1 MSKEV
6 KKEIEKAKEE
16 IVKYAKLME
25 EKGLVI
31 GTSGNISVR
40 VGDNVAITPT
50 TVDYA
55 LMKPEDTFLLDM
67 DGEVISGERNPS
79 IEKEMH
85 LEIYKKRENVKAIV
99 HTHSKYASALA
110 SLEISIPPILDEL
123 VNFLGGEIET
133 AKYSIPG
140 SSDLAKNVAG
150 ALENRNGVLLSH
162 HGALACGKDLK
173 TAFENALRLERISEI
188 YIIANSI
195 GKPKSIPEESIEMEK
210 DIFEIMNL

>member
-1 MSKEV
+1 MDKV
-6 KKEIEKAKEE
+6 EKLKEE
-16 IVKYAKLME
+16 LVKYAKLMA
-25 EKGLVI
+25 EKELVI

-50 TVDYA
+50 SVDYS
-55 LMKPEDTFLLDM
+55 LMKPEDILLLDM
-67 DGEVISGERNPS
+67 DGEVVSGERNPS
-79 IEKEMH
+79 SEKKMH
-85 LEIYKKRENVKAIV
+85 MEIYKKRENVKAII

-110 SLEISIPPILDEL
+110 SLEISIPTILDEL

-140 SSDLAKNVAG
+140 SSDLAKNVIE
-150 ALENRNGVLLSH
+150 ALGDKNGVLLSH

-188 YIIANSI
+188 YVIANSI

-210 DIFEIMNL
+210 DIFEMMNL

>member
-1 MSKEV
+1 MDKV
-6 KKEIEKAKEE
+6 EKLKEE
-16 IVKYAKLME
+16 LVKYAKLMA
-25 EKGLVI
+25 EKELVI

-50 TVDYA
+50 SVDYS
-55 LMKPEDTFLLDM
+55 LMEPEDILLLDM
-67 DGEVISGERNPS
+67 DGEVVSGERNPS
-79 IEKEMH
+79 SEKKMH
-85 LEIYKKRENVKAIV
+85 MEIYKKRENVKAII

-110 SLEISIPPILDEL
+110 SLEISIPAILDEL

-140 SSDLAKNVAG
+140 SSDLAKNVIE
-150 ALENRNGVLLSH
+150 ALEDKNGVLLSH

-188 YIIANSI
+188 YVIANSI

-210 DIFEIMNL
+210 DIFEMMNL

>member
-1 MSKEV
+1 MIDKV
-6 KKEIEKAKEE
+6 EKLKEE
-16 IVKYAKLME
+16 IVKYAKLMA
-25 EKGLVI
+25 EKELVI

-50 TVDYA
+50 SVDYS
-55 LMKPEDTFLLDM
+55 LMKPEDILLLDM
-67 DGEVISGERNPS
+67 DGEVVSGERNPS
-79 IEKEMH
+79 SEKKMH
-85 LEIYKKRENVKAIV
+85 MEIYKKRENVKAII

-110 SLEISIPPILDEL
+110 SLEISIPTILDEL

-140 SSDLAKNVAG
+140 SSDLAKNVIE
-150 ALENRNGVLLSH
+150 ALGDKNGVLLSH

-173 TAFENALRLERISEI
+173 TTFENALRLERISEI

>member
-1 MSKEV
+1 MDKV
-6 KKEIEKAKEE
+6 EKLKEE
-16 IVKYAKLME
+16 LVKYAKLMA
-25 EKGLVI
+25 EKELVI

-50 TVDYA
+50 SVDYS
-55 LMKPEDTFLLDM
+55 LMKPEDILLLDM
-67 DGEVISGERNPS
+67 DGEVVSGERNPS
-79 IEKEMH
+79 SEKKMH
-85 LEIYKKRENVKAIV
+85 MEIYKKRENVKAII

-110 SLEISIPPILDEL
+110 SLEISIPAILDEL

-140 SSDLAKNVAG
+140 SSDLAKNVIE
-150 ALENRNGVLLSH
+150 ALEDKNGVLLSH

-210 DIFEIMNL
+210 DIFEMMNL